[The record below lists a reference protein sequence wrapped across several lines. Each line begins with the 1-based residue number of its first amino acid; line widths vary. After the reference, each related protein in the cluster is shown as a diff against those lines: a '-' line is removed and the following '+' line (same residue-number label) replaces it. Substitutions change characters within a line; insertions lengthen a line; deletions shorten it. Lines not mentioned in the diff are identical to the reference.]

1 MGDHYLFAGA
11 SGCGPDGLREQRRR
25 RKPSHAVKNRIL
37 GAGLAR
43 HSIAANAGNARWRA
57 GHQRGKAG
65 RRLRGKSGSHI
76 IGKSTA
82 GNELCQ
88 IGQLSLPSQFIDKGW
103 NRAVP
108 CEHDR
113 FRGLAVSRAGNGSGE
128 DGTR

>member
-1 MGDHYLFAGA
+1 MGNHHLFAGA
-11 SGCGPDGLREQRRR
+11 LGSGPDGLRKQRRR
-25 RKPSHAVKNRIL
+25 RKASHAVKNREL

-43 HSIAANAGNARWRA
+43 HSIAANAGNSRWRT

-65 RRLRGKSGSHI
+65 RRLRGKSGPHI

-88 IGQLSLPSQFIDKGW
+88 IGQLSLASQFIDKGW
-103 NRAVP
+103 DRAIP
-108 CEHDR
+108 CKHDR
-113 FRGLAVSRAGNGSGE
+113 FCCLAVSRAGNGGGE